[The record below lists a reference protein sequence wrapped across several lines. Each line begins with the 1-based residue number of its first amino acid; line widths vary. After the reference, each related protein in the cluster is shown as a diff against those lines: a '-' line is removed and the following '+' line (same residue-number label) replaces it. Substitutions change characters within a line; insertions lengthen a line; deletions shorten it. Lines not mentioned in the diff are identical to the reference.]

1 MRLAV
6 VASIVIAAGLVLA
19 APLAVPLGAQ
29 EVKEPRTG
37 VSFPVKQDDM
47 TLLGVGVRT
56 KTFLRVKVYAAGF
69 YVADA
74 ALAGPLAIHRGRTG
88 TPAFYRDLIW
98 GDFPKAIVMKFV
110 RDTTASQIRDAF
122 YEALPTIDR
131 ARLDLFSSH
140 FGTPRNGQVVVV
152 RWAPGGVIETTAAGE
167 VKPRIPDKP
176 FAAAVFGIWFREKP
190 IQEDLK
196 RDLVSRATEV
206 LR

>member
-1 MRLAV
+1 MRLAS
-6 VASIVIAAGLVLA
+6 VALLA
-19 APLAVPLGAQ
+19 ALAGALAVPVPAQ

-37 VSFPVKQDDM
+37 VSFPVKHDGM

-56 KTFLRVKVYAAGF
+56 KTFLKVKVYAAGF

-74 ALAGPLAIHRGRTG
+74 ALAGPLAVHRGRTG
-88 TPAFYRDLIW
+88 TPAFYRDLVW

-122 YEALPTIDR
+122 YEALPSIDR

-140 FGTPRNGQVVVV
+140 FGTPRNGQTVVV
-152 RWAPGGVIETTAAGE
+152 RWGLGGVVETTSAGE
-167 VKPRIPDKP
+167 VKPPIADKA
-176 FAAAVFGIWFREKP
+176 FAAAVFGIWLGEKP

-196 RDLVSRATEV
+196 RDLVSRAAEV
-206 LR
+206 LPSS

>member
-1 MRLAV
+1 MRLAT
-6 VASIVIAAGLVLA
+6 VAPIVLAAGL
-19 APLAVPLGAQ
+19 AVPGGAQ

-37 VSFPVKQDDM
+37 VVFPVKRDDM

-56 KTFLRVKVYAAGF
+56 KTFLKVKVYAAGL

-74 ALAGPLAIHRGRTG
+74 ALAGPLAVHRGRTA
-88 TPAFYRDLIW
+88 TPAFYRDLVG

-122 YEALPTIDR
+122 YEALPGVDW

-140 FGTPRNGQVVVV
+140 FGTPGKGQTVVV
-152 RWAPGGVIETTAAGE
+152 RWAPGGVIETISAGE
-167 VKPRIPDKP
+167 VKPPIADKA
-176 FAAAVFGIWFREKP
+176 FAGAVFGIWLGEKP

-196 RDLVSRATEV
+196 RDLVSRAPQV
-206 LR
+206 LP